1 MDERKE
7 DGEVERR
14 VCSVE
19 RRVERLVDHRRV
31 ELLPPERELRDDV
44 PAPSD
49 GLSAPCKTDY
59 MMYARVACPS
69 TVLRHKVLTAD
80 YLHPQD
86 DDGYFHHTASTGR
99 KARDLER
106 SSSDL

>member
-59 MMYARVACPS
+59 IDVRTGRLFLHCPS
-69 TVLRHKVLTAD
+69 
-80 YLHPQD
+80 PQ
-86 DDGYFHHTASTGR
+86 GSYSRLPAPSG
-99 KARDLER
+99 
-106 SSSDL
+106 